1 MVKHIQKICRQQ
13 LTNCLSV
20 FDHFVGFELKGLI
33 KNTNLRNMD
42 SRTLPNTY
50 DGDTLF
56 VKIQIA

>member
-1 MVKHIQKICRQQ
+1 MVKDAQKICRQQ

-20 FDHFVGFELKGLI
+20 FEQFVGFELKGLI

-42 SRTLPNTY
+42 SRTLPNIY